1 MRPSARAGSARPLGS
16 ITRGTTHPNRL
27 RRFDRWIVHRLGPTL
42 RAASDPVVV
51 DLGFG
56 ASPVTTI
63 ELADR
68 LAAGVGRPVR
78 VVGLEIDP
86 ERVSAAQQVAR
97 PGVRF
102 ARGGFEVPLPG
113 EERALLV
120 RAANVLRQYTQD
132 EVPDAWA
139 MLARRLAPGGL
150 VVEGT
155 CDEVGRLASW
165 VAIPAPIAGGAL
177 GPVVPLSLTLSVDLR
192 HLERP
197 SQVAVRLP
205 KALIHRNVPGA
216 GVHALLRELDRAWE
230 RAAPQGVF
238 GPRQRWL
245 SAVGALREAG
255 WPVADGPTRWRLGEC
270 TVDWRA
276 VADQGSSIADP

>member
-1 MRPSARAGSARPLGS
+1 
-16 ITRGTTHPNRL
+16 
-27 RRFDRWIVHRLGPTL
+27 
-42 RAASDPVVV
+42 VV

-68 LAAGVGRPVR
+68 LAAGVARPVR
-78 VVGLEIDP
+78 VVGLEIDAA
-86 ERVSAAQQVAR
+86 RVAAAQQVAR

-113 EERALLV
+113 DERPLLV
-120 RAANVLRQYTQD
+120 RAANVLRQYPEA
-132 EVPDAWA
+132 EVPGAWA
-139 MLARRLAPGGL
+139 VLAQRLAPSGL

-155 CDEVGRLASW
+155 CDEIGRLAAW
-165 VAIPAPIAGGAL
+165 VAIPAGGSAL
-177 GPVVPLSLTLSVDLR
+177 PESLTISVGLR

-197 SQVAVRLP
+197 SQVAERLP
-205 KALIHRNVPGA
+205 KALIHRNVPGT
-216 GVHALLRELDRAWE
+216 GVHALLRDLDRAWD

-238 GPRQRWL
+238 GPRQRWV
-245 SAVGALREAG
+245 SAVAALRADG

-270 TVDWRA
+270 TVDWPS
-276 VADQGSSIADP
+276 VSPE

>member
-1 MRPSARAGSARPLGS
+1 VRPSARAASAPPLGS

-27 RRFDRWIVHRLGPTL
+27 RRFDRWIVHRLGPAL
-42 RAASDPVVV
+42 RSATDPVVV

-68 LAAGVGRPVR
+68 LAAGVGRPLR

-86 ERVSAAQQVAR
+86 ERVRAAQQVAR

-113 EERALLV
+113 DERPVLV
-120 RAANVLRQYTQD
+120 RAANVLRQYPEA
-132 EVPDAWA
+132 EVPGAWSV
-139 MLARRLAPGGL
+139 LAQRLAPGGL

-155 CDEVGRLASW
+155 CDEVGRLAAW
-165 VAIPAPIAGGAL
+165 VAIPAAGAGP
-177 GPVVPLSLTLSVDLR
+177 GPVPVAPQSLTLSVDLR

-197 SQVAVRLP
+197 SQVAERLP
-205 KALIHRNVPGA
+205 KALIHQNVPGT
-216 GVHALLRELDRAWE
+216 GVHALLRDLDRAWH

-245 SAVGALREAG
+245 SAVRALREAG

-270 TVDWRA
+270 TVDWRS
-276 VADQGSSIADP
+276 VSPQG